1 MASFLEQFA
10 TGMALGQQRTAN
22 IERRDRENR
31 EAEERA
37 KRWQWESEDRALKRE
52 DYGLAKKRLDW
63 EEKLAARDRAT
74 KEAQSRQ
81 AMAALAD
88 QITADDAKADKL
100 LRDDDPVTP
109 GIQQNGVT
117 IQPREASPTS
127 VTIPKLS
134 NLETG
139 ETLGEYN
146 IPLLYRQQVEERAAR
161 QAAMARALK
170 AEDVMSE
177 TTARGE
183 ANAPFV
189 DVAAARV
196 EARADKRARE
206 ADERAATREM
216 ATDKKREQRD
226 TEKLRTDFNRDMTKP
241 QGRVRALERGLSM
254 GSPKVPT
261 MISDYALVYA
271 FAKAADP
278 DSAVREGEFKGIKTS
293 TGGWGQKALQ
303 MWEDI
308 KTGKMTSAKRAD
320 MLDTIK
326 DGLEYEKKVVGEIQ
340 NRYGDLARTYEVNP
354 GKLFGEKQLG
364 EQQRSEQSQIID
376 LGNGVTA
383 RRKN

>member
-1 MASFLEQFA
+1 MADFLENFFH
-10 TGMALGQQRTAN
+10 GMQVGQQRTAN

-81 AMAALAD
+81 AMAALAN
-88 QITADDAKADKL
+88 QITQDDAKADKL

-170 AEDVMSE
+170 MEDVRSE

-189 DVAAARV
+189 DIAAGRV
-196 EARADKRARE
+196 EARADKRALE
-206 ADERAATREM
+206 ADARAEKREL

-226 TEKLRTDFNRDMTKP
+226 AEKLRTDFNKEMTKP
-241 QGRVRALERGLSM
+241 QGRVRALERGLAM
-254 GSPKVPT
+254 GAPKVPT

-278 DSAVREGEFKGIKTS
+278 DSAVREGEFRGIKTS

-308 KTGKMTSAKRAD
+308 KTGKMTTAKRAD

-326 DGLEYEKKVVGEIQ
+326 DGLEYETKIVGEIKD
-340 NRYGDLARTYEVNP
+340 RYSDLAHTYEVEP
-354 GKLFGEKQLG
+354 GKMFGSKQLG
-364 EQQRSEQSQIID
+364 EQKKKEEGRRID
-376 LGNGVTA
+376 LGNGA
-383 RRKN
+383 YAIMEN